1 MVYDLCFRKPRL
13 TVLVLGLI
21 LVAGLTALNS
31 LPRQEDPA
39 LTERYGSVTVTL
51 PGASAE
57 RVEALITEKL
67 ENALQEVESALV
79 DIDAIQK
86 SRNEQLLAAESSN
99 AAYDQLDALYREG
112 LASFID
118 VLDAQRTLIAS
129 RESLVQT
136 EANLATAMIA
146 LYSALDIGCHD
157 AALPGCGAVETEG
170 FEPVV
175 ETAETLPGSTNDT
188 VLPG

>member
-57 RVEALITEKL
+57 RVPL
-67 ENALQEVESALV
+67 E
-79 DIDAIQK
+79 
-86 SRNEQLLAAESSN
+86 
-99 AAYDQLDALYREG
+99 
-112 LASFID
+112 
-118 VLDAQRTLIAS
+118 
-129 RESLVQT
+129 
-136 EANLATAMIA
+136 
-146 LYSALDIGCHD
+146 
-157 AALPGCGAVETEG
+157 
-170 FEPVV
+170 
-175 ETAETLPGSTNDT
+175 
-188 VLPG
+188 

>member
-39 LTERYGSVTVTL
+39 LTERYSSVTVTL

-67 ENALQEVESALV
+67 ENALQEVVFLDPPGPAGKYSSPWGNRKKKHGFADFPRTPSDLWPTSPSWTCQPGHEES
-79 DIDAIQK
+79 I
-86 SRNEQLLAAESSN
+86 
-99 AAYDQLDALYREG
+99 G
-112 LASFID
+112 D
-118 VLDAQRTLIAS
+118 VCFQ
-129 RESLVQT
+129 
-136 EANLATAMIA
+136 
-146 LYSALDIGCHD
+146 
-157 AALPGCGAVETEG
+157 
-170 FEPVV
+170 F
-175 ETAETLPGSTNDT
+175 
-188 VLPG
+188 